1 MMQRDFWKI
10 SAVVFCLAFALVLAG
25 CGGTSSPADP
35 PPPITDPALN
45 GTWVQQP
52 GGQVWTFN
60 NGSFLAYNNSKGVFS
75 TSGDTLTLD
84 ITHGHGTVLP
94 SDYAEFFEG
103 REWIPI
109 AELIAVSDRFDEG
122 GFVSIW
128 TYKVEGDTLTMTHAV
143 DAGTTWTFTR
153 Q

>member
-10 SAVVFCLAFALVLAG
+10 PAVVFCLAFALVLAG

-45 GTWVQQP
+45 GTWVSH
-52 GGQVWTFN
+52 GAVMTFY
-60 NGSFLAYNNSKGVFS
+60 NGSFVLYNLQKGIFS
-75 TSGDTLTLD
+75 TSGDTLTLNV
-84 ITHGHGTVLP
+84 THVNVNNLP

-109 AELIAVSDRFDEG
+109 AELIVVSDEVDEYW
-122 GFVSIW
+122 FLPVIW
-128 TYKVEGDTLTMTHAV
+128 TYKVEGNTLTLTHPV
-143 DAGTTWTFTR
+143 AGTTWTFTR